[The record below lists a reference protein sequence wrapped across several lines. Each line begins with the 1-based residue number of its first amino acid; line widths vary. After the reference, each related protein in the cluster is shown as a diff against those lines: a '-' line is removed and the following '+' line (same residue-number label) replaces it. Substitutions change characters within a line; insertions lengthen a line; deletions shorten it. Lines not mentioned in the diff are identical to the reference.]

1 MINIIFVVVS
11 SHGTCQAELQVFIE
25 EQMIKM
31 TKHSSAEQTDGGGVA
46 EIHNQYKTVLTK
58 KVWYR

>member
-31 TKHSSAEQTDGGGVA
+31 TKHSSAEQIDGGGGA
-46 EIHNQYKTVLTK
+46 EIHN
-58 KVWYR
+58 